1 MFHKNTITMNI
12 SDYLS
17 KQLQTGED
25 VVQVIR
31 RHPATMFPAVGG
43 GAMIVLVDFFFI
55 AWWFKHQWG
64 GIAFIIMVLLG
75 ILCIIRG
82 VYIWSHNILAITNK
96 RVIDIDQRGFFERNV
111 SETTYDKVQDV
122 RYTIRGFWPT
132 ILRFGTIVVQTA
144 GTTTNLELDA
154 VQHPVDVQR
163 LITDLQQQSQ
173 IQPNQDVSASELLG
187 VVEKLKAEI
196 GEDGVARLLNKA
208 EKKNNGHAQT

>member
-1 MFHKNTITMNI
+1 MNI

-25 VVQVIR
+25 VVQIVR
-31 RHPATMFPAVGG
+31 RHPATMFPMVGG
-43 GAMIVLVDFFFI
+43 GAAVILLDFFFI

-64 GIAFIIMVLLG
+64 AIAFSVMALLG
-75 ILCIIRG
+75 ILFIIRG
-82 VYIWSHNILAITNK
+82 VYIWSNNILAVTNK

-111 SETTYDKVQDV
+111 AETTYDKVQDV

-144 GTTTNLELDA
+144 GSTTNLELDA
-154 VQHPVDVQR
+154 VQRPVDLQR
-163 LITDLQQQSQ
+163 LITDLQHQSQ
-173 IQPNQDVSASELLG
+173 MKPNQDVSASELLG

-196 GEDGVARLLNKA
+196 GADGVAQLLNKA
-208 EKKNNGHAQT
+208 GKKNNGQTKI

>member
-1 MFHKNTITMNI
+1 MNI

-25 VVQVIR
+25 VIQVVR
-31 RHPATMFPAVGG
+31 RHPATMFPMVGG
-43 GAMIVLVDFFFI
+43 GAVVILLDFFFI

-64 GIAFIIMVLLG
+64 GIAFAVTALLGVLL
-75 ILCIIRG
+75 IIRG
-82 VYIWSHNILAITNK
+82 VYIWSHNILAVTNK

-111 SETTYDKVQDV
+111 AETTYDKVQDV

-132 ILRFGTIVVQTA
+132 VLRFGTIVVQTA

-154 VQHPVDVQR
+154 VQHPVDLQR
-163 LITDLQQQSQ
+163 LITDLQHQSQ
-173 IQPNQDVSASELLG
+173 MKPNQDVSASELLG

-196 GEDGVARLLNKA
+196 GEDGVAKLLSSTG
-208 EKKNNGHAQT
+208 KKKHGQAQT